1 MEINLF
7 EAGNRIK
14 QIREKHGYTMADLGK
29 LVDANSPSTINN
41 WEKGSNLPNRKR
53 LEKIALLGGTSVEW
67 IKYGDFSDYVY
78 RLTQNIEEKILK
90 EYGETTLNNYRE
102 AFLDEVTIE
111 KITYE
116 EDTKILAAAEKIN
129 TQNIFQ
135 EVKYMYSPDEDYR
148 NIEVKPDLGLTDD
161 NKNIKMIGQRIR
173 KIRKKENI
181 TLEEFGKLFSPTA
194 DKAVISNWENG
205 KNLPNSERIK
215 KIAEIGG
222 VSELYLMTGVDSS
235 VAESMYFLSEVALD
249 ALERLSIEEV
259 NRIIESFAGYLNVIS
274 KIDDPDKREISLNA
288 ICQLSLLDKMG

>member
-1 MEINLF
+1 MKPNPS
-7 EAGNRIK
+7 EAGKRIK
-14 QIREKHGYTMADLGK
+14 QLRLSCGFTMEELGRK
-29 LVDANSPSTINN
+29 IDNSPRATISN
-41 WEKGSNLPNRKR
+41 WERGTNLPNPQK
-53 LEKIALLGGTSVEW
+53 LKLLSTITNSTIDW
-67 IKYGDFSDYVY
+67 IKWGTLEEYITSYLIDIGYELYIKDFPEIPHKVFKDIQERYSNTFSLNKDYE
-78 RLTQNIEEKILK
+78 L
-90 EYGETTLNNYRE
+90 LNP
-102 AFLDEVTIE
+102 II
-111 KITYE
+111 K
-116 EDTKILAAAEKIN
+116 
-129 TQNIFQ
+129 NIFT
-135 EVKYMYSPDEDYR
+135 KYYSKDFEDYR
-148 NIEVKPDLGLTDD
+148 DIEVKPDLGLTDD
-161 NKNIKMIGQRIR
+161 NKNVKMIGQRIR